1 MEDLSGGGRLKMVP
15 QIGLLVCG
23 SNASNTGGV
32 TAQAALETIKEREDA
47 GILSLLALVNAV
59 ERQITLAK
67 KVSHV
72 MVVDGCKNACARK
85 IAENMGI
92 EYEAYVNLE
101 HDLQI
106 RKKGPFTT
114 AEYASEDVIK
124 AKNEI
129 QDVIKEILTGEKR
142 DHE

>member
-1 MEDLSGGGRLKMVP
+1 MIPK
-15 QIGLLVCG
+15 IGLLVCG

-32 TAQAALETIKEREDA
+32 TAQAALETIKEREEA
-47 GILSLLALVNAV
+47 GILSLPALANAV
-59 ERQITLAK
+59 ERQIALAK

-92 EYEAYVNLE
+92 EYDAYVNLE
-101 HDLQI
+101 YDLKI
-106 RKKGPFTT
+106 KKKGPFTT
-114 AEYASEDVIK
+114 TQYTSEDVIK

-129 QDVIKEILTGEKR
+129 QEGIKEILTAEKR
-142 DHE
+142 DHER